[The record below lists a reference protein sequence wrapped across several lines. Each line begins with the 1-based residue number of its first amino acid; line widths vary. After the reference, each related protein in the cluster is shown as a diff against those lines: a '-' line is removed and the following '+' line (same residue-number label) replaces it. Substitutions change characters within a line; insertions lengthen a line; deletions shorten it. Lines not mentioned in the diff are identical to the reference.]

1 MQQGDHNVPTTIVRA
16 IYEIFKDIFFKDLII
31 YIADIIIFSDT
42 YDEYVATLR
51 KFLQR
56 LLDEQFWLKASKC

>member
-1 MQQGDHNVPTTIVRA
+1 VPTTIVRA